1 MMRWARD
8 EQGVDAFRVS
18 IGPDNHPSLEMA
30 EKMGFIEIGTQM
42 DEIDG
47 LEIVFERRG
56 VPEL

>member
-1 MMRWARD
+1 M
-8 EQGVDAFRVS
+8 
-18 IGPDNHPSLEMA
+18 I
-30 EKMGFIEIGTQM
+30 EKLGFDEIGTQM